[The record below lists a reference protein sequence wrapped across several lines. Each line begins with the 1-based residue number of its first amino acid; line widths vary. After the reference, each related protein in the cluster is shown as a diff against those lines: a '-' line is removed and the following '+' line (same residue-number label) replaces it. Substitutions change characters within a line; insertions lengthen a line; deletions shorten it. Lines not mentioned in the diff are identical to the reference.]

1 MVTICHGAQFL
12 NTLLQLSMFTSARA
26 QRAAAVV
33 LTPDWKAKEPAVVIC
48 GPNQKM
54 CRVQGSRGMRWDV
67 FVIKAI
73 EHLSGELGPVITFA
87 TFFLLLQFK

>member
-1 MVTICHGAQFL
+1 
-12 NTLLQLSMFTSARA
+12 MFTSARA

-33 LTPDWKAKEPAVVIC
+33 LTPDWKAKESAVVIC
-48 GPNQKM
+48 GSNQKM

-73 EHLSGELGPVITFA
+73 EYLSGELGPVITFA
-87 TFFLLLQFK
+87 TFFLLLQFKSFKTNVSDVWTGQYFKG